1 MKYVY
6 NGIIGNSEPEQ
17 VLVESES
24 DLDDLTVPVGSIAF
38 TVGYGSQWMLGADG
52 TWTSYPIT
60 EDAGSAASN

>member
-6 NGIIGNSEPEQ
+6 NGIIGTSEPEQ
-17 VLVESES
+17 VMVESES
-24 DLDDLTVPVGSIAF
+24 DLADLTVPVGSIAF

-60 EDAGSAASN
+60 ADTTED